1 MYYPRTRQETPMSDS
16 AITDL
21 ALWIAAGWTLLVAV
35 YAFAQARLDRWE
47 PAAPE
52 PPDPHHH

>member
-1 MYYPRTRQETPMSDS
+1 MNAS
-16 AITDL
+16 ALTDL
-21 ALWIAAGWTLLVAV
+21 ALWIAAGWTLLVAF
-35 YAFAQARLDRWE
+35 FALSQARSERWE